1 MRQTVL
7 VTGATGFLGKYLIE
21 ELSSNYDIIAI
32 GRNEKIGQTLNSE
45 HCKFYK
51 VDFSNINSLEEKL
64 YGIDIDFVIHAG
76 ALSSAWGAWNDFYK
90 CNVIGTENVAQYAL
104 SKNVKR
110 MVFVSSPSV
119 YTAKK
124 DLFDIK
130 ENEYNKD
137 NKLNYYIKSK
147 IMAEDIMKEYQE
159 KGLYSV
165 IIRPRGLIGI
175 GDPSLMPR
183 LMRANKKIGIP
194 IINKGKNFV
203 DITCVENVALA
214 CRLAIEQPD
223 INGETFNITNGE
235 PSEFKSL
242 LEKFCIA
249 ADENPKFLN
258 VPFGLLY
265 FLASIAEGFCKLFR
279 IKKEPV
285 LTRYTICT
293 LGFSQTLNI
302 DNAKNKLKYVPKISL
317 AEGIEKYGKW
327 WKENSRS

>member
-21 ELSSNYDIIAI
+21 ELSSSYDIIAI
-32 GRNEKIGQTLNSE
+32 GRNEKVGQALNSE
-45 HCKFYK
+45 HCKFYR
-51 VDFSNINSLEEKL
+51 VDFSEMSSLEEKL
-64 YGIDIDFVIHAG
+64 SGIDIDFIIHAG
-76 ALSSAWGAWNDFYK
+76 ALSSAWGAWEDFYK
-90 CNVIGTENVAQYAL
+90 CNVVGTKNVAEFAI
-104 SKNVKR
+104 KKGVKR

-130 ENEYNKD
+130 EDEYNKD

-147 IMAEDIMKEYQE
+147 IMAEDIMKKYQE

-165 IIRPRGLIGI
+165 VIRPRGLIGI

-194 IINKGKNFV
+194 IINKGKNLV

-214 CRLAIEQPD
+214 CRLAMEQPD
-223 INGETFNITNGE
+223 IYGEVFNITNGE
-235 PSEFKSL
+235 PSEFKVL
-242 LEKFCIA
+242 LEKFCTA
-249 ADENPKFLN
+249 ADDNPKFLN
-258 VPFGLLY
+258 LPFGLLY
-265 FLASIAEGFCKLFR
+265 CFASITEGFCKLFR

-302 DNAKNKLKYVPKISL
+302 EKAKNKLKYVPKISL
-317 AEGIEKYGKW
+317 SEGIEKYGKW
-327 WKENSRS
+327 WKENNRN